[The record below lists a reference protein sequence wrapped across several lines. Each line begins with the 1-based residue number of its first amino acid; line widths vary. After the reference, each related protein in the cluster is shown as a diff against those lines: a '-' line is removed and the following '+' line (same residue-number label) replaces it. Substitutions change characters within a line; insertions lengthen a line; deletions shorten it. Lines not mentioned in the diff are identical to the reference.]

1 MRFAGVSWSPANLKR
16 TVAEPARATLTPP
29 LTGRLVA
36 DRYTL
41 EEELGRGGFGTVY
54 GASGDGGERVAVK
67 VFSRSEGLAPRADRE
82 ARTARK
88 LDHPNIHTV
97 LGVEGDDEHVYLVSR
112 LVEGERLDRSGLDDD
127 QAVRAVAAVCDALA
141 HAHARGIVHRDVK
154 PANILVARD
163 GTVTLTDFGIA
174 SDDDSRD
181 QTADERVLGTLS
193 YMSPEQAAGTRATG
207 ATDVWAAGLTLYS
220 HLTGRNPYKAK
231 TLAQLLE
238 KLADGAE
245 PLGAVRPDLPRGVC
259 RAVDRALHHD
269 PGRRPSAAELR
280 DRLLRALRDQE
291 AVSGEVVSAGA
302 RPSRPRSIGIRSGQV
317 ALPRAARLL
326 RPGRAVLAAVATAWA
341 LVAFPVYPSSWSLPL
356 AVIAGALAYRR
367 PVAAVSFAG
376 LVCIPAFWNYAQA
389 AGLVWAG
396 LCAAWIWAGRRWGG
410 TSRLLVPLAAIPLG
424 LAGLGPA
431 YVLVAATA
439 PTGRRRA
446 AEAAAGAIV
455 AAVTGGWLPH
465 HAAKV
470 LPAASSPMTY
480 ATALGRAPEV
490 IAIAA
495 AMVAAAVLL
504 PVAWRLDDSRR
515 VQAVVL
521 WGIAFGLAVAG
532 APHVLGDRA
541 GAAPGAAVAATLV
554 GILAV
559 AWALAGPRLERPLTA
574 R

>member
-1 MRFAGVSWSPANLKR
+1 MR
-16 TVAEPARATLTPP
+16 TVAEPARATLTPL
-29 LTGRLVA
+29 LTGRMVA

-54 GASGDGGERVAVK
+54 GASGDDGERVAVK

-127 QAVRAVAAVCDALA
+127 QGVRAIAAVCDALA

-174 SDDDSRD
+174 SDDDARD

-207 ATDVWAAGLTLYS
+207 ATDVWAAGLTLYA

-231 TLAQLLE
+231 TLVQLLE
-238 KLADGAE
+238 KLTDGAE
-245 PLGAVRPDLPRGVC
+245 PLAAVRPDLPAGVR
-259 RAVDRALHHD
+259 RAVDRALDHD
-269 PGRRPSAAELR
+269 PARRPSAAELR
-280 DRLLRALRDQE
+280 DTLLRALVEEE
-291 AVSGEVVSAGA
+291 AGLGEAEGAGERRRA
-302 RPSRPRSIGIRSGQV
+302 VRPIGVRSDGQV
-317 ALPRAARLL
+317 ALPRAGGLI
-326 RPGRAVLAAVATAWA
+326 RPGRAALAAIATAWV
-341 LVAFPVYPSSWSLPL
+341 LIAFPVYPPSWSLPL
-356 AVIAGALAYRR
+356 AVVAGLLAYRR

-376 LVCIPAFWNYAQA
+376 LACIPAFWNYAEA
-389 AGLVWAG
+389 AGLLWAG
-396 LCAAWIWAGRRWGG
+396 LCGAWIWTGRRWADG
-410 TSRLLVPLAAIPLG
+410 TSRILVPLAAIPLG

-439 PTGRRRA
+439 PTARRRA
-446 AEAAAGAIV
+446 AEAAAGAVV
-455 AAVTGGWLPH
+455 AAVAGGWLPH

-470 LPAASSPMTY
+470 LPAATSPMSY
-480 ATALGRAPEV
+480 ATALGRSPEV
-490 IAIAA
+490 VAIAA

-515 VQAVVL
+515 IQAVVL

-532 APHVLGDRA
+532 APHLLGDRP
-541 GAAPGAAVAATLV
+541 GAAPGAAVAATVV

>member
-1 MRFAGVSWSPANLKR
+1 MR

-36 DRYTL
+36 DRYTI

-54 GASGDGGERVAVK
+54 GASADGGERVAVK
-67 VFSRSEGLAPRADRE
+67 VFSRREGLAPRADRE

-97 LGVEGDDEHVYLVSR
+97 LGVEGDDDHVYLVSK
-112 LVEGERLDRSGLDDD
+112 LVEGERLDRSGLADD
-127 QAVRAVAAVCDALA
+127 QAVRAIAAVCDALA

-174 SDDDSRD
+174 SDEDSRD
-181 QTADERVLGTLS
+181 QTVDERVLGTLS
-193 YMSPEQAAGTRATG
+193 YMSPEQAAGTRASG
-207 ATDVWAAGLTLYS
+207 ATDVWAAALTLYTQ
-220 HLTGRNPYKAK
+220 LTGANPYRAK

-238 KLADGAE
+238 KLAAGAE
-245 PLGAVRPDLPRGVC
+245 PLAAVRPDLPAGVC
-259 RAVDRALHHD
+259 RAVDRALD
-269 PGRRPSAAELR
+269 QAPSRRPGAPELR
-280 DRLLRALRDQE
+280 DRLLRGLAEGE
-291 AVSGEVVSAGA
+291 AAAPGEANAIAPGR
-302 RPSRPRSIGIRSGQV
+302 RPIGIGSHRQM
-317 ALPRAARLL
+317 ALPRPRRAIRPAAALL
-326 RPGRAVLAAVATAWA
+326 SGLVLAWA
-341 LVAFPVYPSSWSLPL
+341 LVAFPVYPASWTLPL
-356 AVIAGALAYRR
+356 AAITGVLAYRR

-376 LVCIPAFWNYAQA
+376 LVCIPAFWNYAEA

-396 LCAAWIWAGRRWGG
+396 LCATWIWAGTRWGG
-410 TSRLLVPLAAIPLG
+410 TSRLLAPLAAIPLG

-431 YVLVAATA
+431 YVLIAATA
-439 PTGRRRA
+439 PTPRRRA
-446 AEAAAGAIV
+446 AEAAAGAV
-455 AAVTGGWLPH
+455 AAAVAGGWLPS
-465 HAAKV
+465 HAARV
-470 LPAASSPMTY
+470 LPAASSPMAY

-490 IAIAA
+490 VAIAV
-495 AMVAAAVLL
+495 AMVIAAVLL
-504 PVAWRLDDSRR
+504 PVAWRLDQSRR
-515 VQAVVL
+515 IQAVVL

-532 APHVLGDRA
+532 APHLFGDRP

-554 GILAV
+554 GILPV

>member
-1 MRFAGVSWSPANLKR
+1 MR

-54 GASGDGGERVAVK
+54 GATADGGERVAVK
-67 VFSRSEGLAPRADRE
+67 VFSRSEGLATRADRE

-112 LVEGERLDRSGLDDD
+112 LVEGERLDRSGLDDL
-127 QAVRAVAAVCDALA
+127 QAVRAVAAVCDALG

-174 SDDDSRD
+174 SDDDARD

-193 YMSPEQAAGTRATG
+193 YMSPEQASGTRATG
-207 ATDVWAAGLTLYS
+207 ATDVWAAGLTLYA
-220 HLTGRNPYKAK
+220 HLAGKNPYRAK
-231 TLAQLLE
+231 TLVQLLE
-238 KLADGAE
+238 KLNAGAE
-245 PLGAVRPDLPRGVC
+245 PLAAVRPDLPAGVC
-259 RAVDRALHHD
+259 RAVDRALEHE
-269 PGRRPSAAELR
+269 PARRPSAADLR
-280 DRLLRALRDQE
+280 DALLRGLVEDEERERDVVG
-291 AVSGEVVSAGA
+291 AGERQGPG
-302 RPSRPRSIGIRSGQV
+302 RPIGVRSHRQM
-317 ALPRAARLL
+317 ALPRADRAAR
-326 RPGRAVLAAVATAWA
+326 PARAVLSGIAMAWV
-341 LVAFPVYPSSWSLPL
+341 LLAFPVYPAAWSLPL
-356 AVIAGALAYRR
+356 AVVAGLLAYRR

-376 LVCIPAFWNYAQA
+376 IVCIPAFWNYAEA

-396 LCAAWIWAGRRWGG
+396 LCAAWIFAGRRWDG
-410 TSRLLVPLAAIPLG
+410 TSRLLAPLAAIPLG

-439 PTGRRRA
+439 PTPRRRA
-446 AEAAAGAIV
+446 AEAAAGAVV
-455 AAVTGGWLPH
+455 AAVAGGWLPH

-470 LPAASSPMTY
+470 LPAASSPVTY
-480 ATALGRAPEV
+480 VTALGRAPEV
-490 IAIAA
+490 LAIAV
-495 AMVAAAVLL
+495 AMVVAAVLL
-504 PVAWRLDDSRR
+504 PAAWRLEDPRR

-521 WGIAFGLAVAG
+521 WGIAFGLAVAS
-532 APHVLGDRA
+532 APHLLGDRP

>member
-1 MRFAGVSWSPANLKR
+1 MR

-54 GASGDGGERVAVK
+54 GASADGGERVAVK
-67 VFSRSEGLAPRADRE
+67 VFSRSEGLATRADRE

-112 LVEGERLDRSGLDDD
+112 LVEGERLDRSGLDDL

-174 SDDDSRD
+174 SDDDARD

-193 YMSPEQAAGTRATG
+193 YMSPEQASGTRATG
-207 ATDVWAAGLTLYS
+207 ATDVWAAGLTLYA
-220 HLTGRNPYKAK
+220 HLAGKNPYRAK
-231 TLAQLLE
+231 TLVQLLE
-238 KLADGAE
+238 KLNAGAE
-245 PLGAVRPDLPRGVC
+245 PLAAVRPDLPAGVC
-259 RAVDRALHHD
+259 QAVDRALEHE
-269 PGRRPSAAELR
+269 PARRPSAAGLR
-280 DRLLRALRDQE
+280 DALVRGLVEDEARERD
-291 AVSGEVVSAGA
+291 VVGA
-302 RPSRPRSIGIRSGQV
+302 SERQGPGRPIGVRSHRQM
-317 ALPRAARLL
+317 ALPRADRAARPAHALL
-326 RPGRAVLAAVATAWA
+326 SGIAMAWVL
-341 LVAFPVYPSSWSLPL
+341 LAFPVYPAAWSLPL
-356 AVIAGALAYRR
+356 AVVAGLLAYRR

-376 LVCIPAFWNYAQA
+376 IVCIPAFWNYAEA

-396 LCAAWIWAGRRWGG
+396 LCAAWIFAGRRWDG
-410 TSRLLVPLAAIPLG
+410 TSRLLAPLAAIPLG

-439 PTGRRRA
+439 PTPRRRA
-446 AEAAAGAIV
+446 AEAAAGAVV
-455 AAVTGGWLPH
+455 AAVAGGWLPH

-470 LPAASSPMTY
+470 LPAASSPVAY
-480 ATALGRAPEV
+480 LTALGRAPEV
-490 IAIAA
+490 LAIAV
-495 AMVAAAVLL
+495 AMVVAAVLL
-504 PVAWRLDDSRR
+504 PAAWRLEDPRR

-521 WGIAFGLAVAG
+521 WGIAFGLAVAS
-532 APHVLGDRA
+532 APHLLADRP